1 MTHTVMEFGRLGS
14 TNDLLKEW
22 HGAFGHLTFVR
33 TDEQTQGRGQFD
45 RHWESKAGQNILCSI
60 LLKDVAVDRIR
71 HVRSWIFE
79 TLMTCL
85 NKWHVN
91 TTFKA
96 PNDLLVGDDKI
107 AGILIETKTS
117 GERFDYVVTGIGLN
131 VNQLT
136 FKIDKATSMKKV
148 TGHDIDLK
156 RIFNEL
162 VQAMLAAYP
171 AYQIT

>member
-1 MTHTVMEFGRLGS
+1 MKHTVMEFSRLGS

-33 TDEQTQGRGQFD
+33 TNEQTHGRGQFD

-79 TLMTCL
+79 TVMKLL
-85 NKWHVN
+85 NRWQVK

-96 PNDLLVGDDKI
+96 PNDLYVGDDKI
-107 AGILIETKTS
+107 GGILIETKTS

-131 VNQLT
+131 VNQTT
-136 FKIDKATSMKKV
+136 FKVDQATSMKKV
-148 TGHDIDLK
+148 TGHDVDLEQF
-156 RIFNEL
+156 FNQL
-162 VQAMLAAYP
+162 VQALLGAYP